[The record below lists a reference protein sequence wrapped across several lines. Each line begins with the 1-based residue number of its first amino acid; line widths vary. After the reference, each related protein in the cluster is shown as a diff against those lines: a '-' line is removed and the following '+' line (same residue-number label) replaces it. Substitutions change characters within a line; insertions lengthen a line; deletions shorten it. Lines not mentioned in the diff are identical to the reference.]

1 MDHRV
6 VESYEAL
13 REVLVVFRENGDVN
27 YEGLTMGSLAIGSF
41 AMGDLV
47 GADRWFREALTL
59 AESASTVGAITG
71 LGAWSR
77 LLEYISHPRLGARLQ
92 GAYDALSQT
101 YGISMARGLSEVV
114 DLVLREAPPA
124 EQLDAAER
132 ELLFEEGRR
141 LTLDDVFEVIRGL
154 AAGQA
159 VEPPMR

>member
-1 MDHRV
+1 M
-6 VESYEAL
+6 
-13 REVLVVFRENGDVN
+13 
-27 YEGLTMGSLAIGSF
+27 
-41 AMGDLV
+41 
-47 GADRWFREALTL
+47 
-59 AESASTVGAITG
+59 
-71 LGAWSR
+71 
-77 LLEYISHPRLGARLQ
+77 
-92 GAYDALSQT
+92 SQT